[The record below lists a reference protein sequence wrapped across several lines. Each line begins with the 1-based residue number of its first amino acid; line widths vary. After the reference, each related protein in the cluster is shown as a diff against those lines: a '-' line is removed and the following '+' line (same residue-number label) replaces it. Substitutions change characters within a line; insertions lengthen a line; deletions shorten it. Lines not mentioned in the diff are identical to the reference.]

1 MRYFIEDVRI
11 YKNVNQKGKDLQ
23 DFVAPLGQCLVAD
36 EPSLDALKAN
46 IMNHIEQL
54 NRAYPRS
61 RPLMLYESRGGAGYR
76 VWSVHVQ
83 GDSDKTAAMIYIK
96 KVWGDIR
103 FSLHDREAA
112 DKVRL

>member
-1 MRYFIEDVRI
+1 MRYFIEDVRT
-11 YKNVNQKGKDLQ
+11 YKSVNQKGNDLQ
-23 DFVAPLGQCLVAD
+23 DFVVPLIQYLVAD
-36 EPSLDALKAN
+36 ELSLDALKAN

-61 RPLMLYESRGGAGYR
+61 RPLVLYESRGSGYR

-96 KVWGDIR
+96 EVRGDIR